1 MAGLLSKGLL
11 VLNVLFKRYKSNREK
26 YAGFYEKELFE
37 YRHQPLNLLQVCA
50 ENSVAVWHK
59 YLQKANI
66 YVLDNFDKVE
76 PKKLPY
82 LNQDRT
88 FWSRCN
94 IDDEDKI
101 KNIMKEIWKNP
112 RFDIIIDNSN
122 NFGNTRYNYLKR
134 YSIGKYYIE
143 EGDEVKIK

>member
-1 MAGLLSKGLL
+1 MKDLL
-11 VLNVLFKRYKSNREK
+11 VLNVLFKRYKSNREI
-26 YAGFYEKELFE
+26 YSSFYEKELFE
-37 YRHQPLNLLQVCA
+37 YRHVPLNLLQVCT

-59 YLQKANI
+59 YLQRANI
-66 YVLDNFDKVE
+66 YLIDPFDKVE

-88 FWSRCN
+88 FWSRCD
-94 IDDEDKI
+94 IDDENKI
-101 KNIMKEIWKNP
+101 KSTMKEIWNNP

-143 EGDEVKIK
+143 EGDEVRIKK